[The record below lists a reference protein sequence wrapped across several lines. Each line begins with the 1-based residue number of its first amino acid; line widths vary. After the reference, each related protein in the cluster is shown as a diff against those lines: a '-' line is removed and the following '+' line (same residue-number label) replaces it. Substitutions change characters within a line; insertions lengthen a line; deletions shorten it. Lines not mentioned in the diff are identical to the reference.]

1 MVPRL
6 SWCFGTP
13 SATSLSSTI
22 GSTSARTIYIHK
34 LFFKDKSILSSFRV
48 NQDALGHPRRPRQ
61 TQLWL
66 VQHVPV
72 MFIKI
77 WHGTCFFTTLSKTD
91 RLKTVPAYY
100 RLIKMLSD
108 TLSDLGKLNH
118 WDNSNYLPPVSESMK
133 GCSDFKS
140 DRFSIKS

>member
-1 MVPRL
+1 MFIYYFSKINPFIMVPRL

-91 RLKTVPAYY
+91 RLKTVPVYY
-100 RLIKMLSD
+100 RLIKCSQTPSA
-108 TLSDLGKLNH
+108 TLASSTIGTTAITYHLCRK
-118 WDNSNYLPPVSESMK
+118 V
-133 GCSDFKS
+133 
-140 DRFSIKS
+140 